1 MLPQCTRKPSRS
13 ALLGVALLVPFVL
26 RPQQAT
32 TRPVTIQVCDQ
43 VGAPIAH
50 AQIRLV
56 PAPDPASTKLETDE
70 HGNLSLNL
78 KAGGYALVVSA
89 QGFKN
94 WSERIYVATPSGEAS
109 TNQLVPVVLRIGD
122 FGSPIVYPKDSLVH
136 AFDPY
141 TIKGK
146 VFRSDFNEAISN
158 SYILLMQEK
167 DSPLRVEHFD
177 GRTDEKGDY
186 RFRDIPAG
194 KYTVSIYA
202 WFRDKGNV
210 PCQNPLGAK
219 TVDGGKVTVE
229 WQWKSQAFME
239 IVTIKEF
246 SVDSGQQK
254 IKDFDLF
261 CK

>member
-1 MLPQCTRKPSRS
+1 MMLTPICFRVMLPQCTRKPSRS

-43 VGAPIAH
+43 IGAPIAH

-219 TVDGGKVTVE
+219 TVDGGK
-229 WQWKSQAFME
+229 
-239 IVTIKEF
+239 
-246 SVDSGQQK
+246 
-254 IKDFDLF
+254 
-261 CK
+261 

>member
-1 MLPQCTRKPSRS
+1 MHSQTFKIG
-13 ALLGVALLVPFVL
+13 LLGVALLVPFVL
-26 RPQQAT
+26 RAQQAT

-43 VGAPIAH
+43 IGAPIAH

-78 KAGGYALVVSA
+78 KAGGYSVVVSA

-122 FGSPIVYPKDSLVH
+122 FGSPMVYPKDSLVH

-146 VFRSDFNEAISN
+146 VFRSDSNEAISN

-177 GRTDEKGDY
+177 VRTDEKVITDSET
-186 RFRDIPAG
+186 FPLE
-194 KYTVSIYA
+194 SIRSPFTRGFGTRVTFHA
-202 WFRDKGNV
+202 RILLEQRPWMV
-210 PCQNPLGAK
+210 AK
-219 TVDGGKVTVE
+219 
-229 WQWKSQAFME
+229 
-239 IVTIKEF
+239 
-246 SVDSGQQK
+246 
-254 IKDFDLF
+254 
-261 CK
+261 